1 MSVPS
6 HISRYRKHQSGELP
20 MSLDYSAQP
29 LQRCDLAIASRRT
42 ILPASQPLGQ
52 RYAGR
57 LSPSASECGPRAT
70 PDAIRPSNLVLRS

>member
-42 ILPASQPLGQ
+42 ILPASAATWPALRRQAFPVSFRMWATGH
-52 RYAGR
+52 AGR
-57 LSPSASECGPRAT
+57 DSSE
-70 PDAIRPSNLVLRS
+70 